1 MNQTQRDVV
10 PDTNRT
16 QASRKLACKLTGT
29 DGNVFSVI
37 GRVQRVLK
45 EGGQPDR
52 ASEFVRRAFQAKSY
66 DEVLGLCTDYVEVR

>member
-16 QASRKLACKLTGT
+16 QANRKLACKLAGT

-45 EGGQPDR
+45 EASQLDR
-52 ASEFVRRAFQAKSY
+52 ASEFVQRAFRAKSY
-66 DEVLGLCTDYVEVR
+66 DEVLALCTDYVEVR